1 MIQYPGFD
9 RENCRINVNL
19 STSCTPKIQEIRQV
33 SLRRRRGIPLSQC
46 ALYFIED
53 AGIKMT
59 VSTDMPAMQ
68 LYTGDELRL

>member
-1 MIQYPGFD
+1 
-9 RENCRINVNL
+9 
-19 STSCTPKIQEIRQV
+19 
-33 SLRRRRGIPLSQC
+33 
-46 ALYFIED
+46 LYFIED